1 MSAADNKR
9 LMQAIYAKLAE
20 GDGTLFR
27 DHLADDVVMLI
38 TGRNSWSQTFRGK
51 ASLLRDLYGY
61 LSTLTQN
68 PRKTIPWRFI
78 ADEDI
83 VVVEARGEM
92 KRKDG
97 VPYENEYCLI
107 FRFDNQ
113 KIVEMREYLDSALCE
128 EILGAFPRNE
138 PKAASAN

>member
-1 MSAADNKR
+1 MSAIENKR
-9 LMQAIYAKLAE
+9 LMMEIYAKLAD

-27 DHLADDVVMLI
+27 DHLADDVVMHI
-38 TGRNSWSQTFRGK
+38 TGRNSWSQIFRGK
-51 ASLLRDLYGY
+51 DSLLRDLYGY
-61 LSTLTQN
+61 LGTLTQN
-68 PRKTIPWRFI
+68 PRKSIPWRFI

-107 FRFDNQ
+107 FKFADR

-128 EILGAFPRNE
+128 EILGAFPRNDL
-138 PKAASAN
+138 KAVNGG